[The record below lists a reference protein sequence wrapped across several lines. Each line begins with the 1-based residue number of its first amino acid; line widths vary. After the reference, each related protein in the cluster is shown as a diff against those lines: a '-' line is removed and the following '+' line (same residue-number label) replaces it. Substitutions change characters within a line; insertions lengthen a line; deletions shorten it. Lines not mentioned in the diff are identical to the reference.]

1 MNISPINILNS
12 FKGKL
17 CMLDSKYSCSGDKP
31 REIDVD
37 KIVEINKKNVFY
49 KDSDNSIKSYPFKD
63 SFGEG
68 SSLNDEQYTRFL
80 AAYTAAKVAGPDVV
94 IWA

>member
-37 KIVEINKKNVFY
+37 KIVEINKKMSF
-49 KDSDNSIKSYPFKD
+49 IKI
-63 SFGEG
+63 
-68 SSLNDEQYTRFL
+68 QIIR
-80 AAYTAAKVAGPDVV
+80 
-94 IWA
+94 